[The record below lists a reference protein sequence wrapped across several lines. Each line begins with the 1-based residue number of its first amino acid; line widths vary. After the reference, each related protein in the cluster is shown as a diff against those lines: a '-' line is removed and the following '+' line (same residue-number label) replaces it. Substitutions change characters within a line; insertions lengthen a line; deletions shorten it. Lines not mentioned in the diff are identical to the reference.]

1 MDWNEII
8 KWSGWIVSIV
18 GVVVAIYYGL
28 KAEEQKRRLQTVDW
42 SEIHAATAY
51 LARKIKCDGVPSVFL
66 ATDARGG
73 ILSRL
78 IEERF
83 QSESPILIGFCRLS
97 SDPMAKEEVNG
108 FKKVSTPKWTYF
120 IPEKVLDFKESNIL
134 LVDDATFS
142 GQSLISIKKWLKES
156 GCNQIST
163 CTILASEISV
173 KQEICADYFWS
184 VTNQS
189 EMIFPWGR
197 VR

>member
-1 MDWNEII
+1 MNWDEII
-8 KWSGWIVSIV
+8 KWSGWIVSII
-18 GVVVAIYYGL
+18 GVLIAFYYGL
-28 KAEEQKRRLQTVDW
+28 KSQEQKKRLQTVDW

-51 LARKIKCDGVPSVFL
+51 LSRKIKIDGVPTVFL

-78 IEERF
+78 IEERY
-83 QSESPILIGFCRLS
+83 QSDSPILIGFCRLS
-97 SDPMAKEEVNG
+97 SDPLSKEDVVG
-108 FKKVSTPKWTYF
+108 FQKISTPKWTYF
-120 IPEKVLDFKESNIL
+120 IPKKILDYKNSRIL
-134 LVDDATFS
+134 LVDDATFT
-142 GQSLISIKKWLKES
+142 GQSLVSIKNWLIEN
-156 GCNQIST
+156 GCKQIST

-189 EMIFPWGR
+189 EMTFPWGR